1 MNETTAAPLLH
12 DRTKQSL
19 LQLTTRTPHALLIE
33 GAIGSNYAEV
43 GSWAMQQIE
52 NNHNLRPGSVL
63 IIDNDEASITIEDVR
78 RVIAFTKHKSVTD
91 NDVDRLVLIQGGHKM
106 TREAQ
111 NAILKILEEPPLGTT
126 IIITSHEKQLMETIM
141 SRLQVCTI
149 HPVSLDAALSYF
161 DKEATVIKRAH
172 VLSGGNVHD
181 LSSILDSDVDQVT
194 DHAKQIVSASVY
206 ERLLMINE
214 LTKDKAYLHKV
225 LMRINVTYSVL
236 LEQAVTRGNDKMARA
251 LINKDKQVRFA
262 LNELPK
268 NTNAKLILTNL
279 FINL

>member
-1 MNETTAAPLLH
+1 
-12 DRTKQSL
+12 
-19 LQLTTRTPHALLIE
+19 
-33 GAIGSNYAEV
+33 
-43 GSWAMQQIE
+43 MQQIE